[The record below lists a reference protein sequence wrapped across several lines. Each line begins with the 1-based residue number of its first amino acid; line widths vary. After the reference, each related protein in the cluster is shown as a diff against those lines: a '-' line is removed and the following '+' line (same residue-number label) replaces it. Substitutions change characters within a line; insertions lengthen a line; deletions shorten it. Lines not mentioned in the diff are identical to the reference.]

1 MNFGTLT
8 ATLLLIVVLNGL
20 TLHQQVTTI
29 TRMEMD
35 ITKLHGNPSGEP
47 YDWKY
52 EGPGKL
58 VRVSGGVS

>member
-20 TLHQQVTTI
+20 TLHQQVTTM
-29 TRMEMD
+29 TREA
-35 ITKLHGNPSGEP
+35 ISKSPIRGNPSGEP

-58 VRVSGGVS
+58 VRVSGRVS